1 MSKGEPILVVDG
13 SQVDVT
19 SLAGLARAA
28 VRTAIG
34 AWMFAGQKGG
44 RRALRRILRQKRQ
57 WFEHYATTSGK
68 AKTAHSARRTWYA
81 AVKKV
86 ANGMREA
93 CNVALDQLSLP
104 GVE

>member
-1 MSKGEPILVVDG
+1 MKDETILVAGAD
-13 SQVDVT
+13 QEELK

-28 VRTAIG
+28 VRSTIG
-34 AWMFAGQKGG
+34 TWMFSGQKGG
-44 RRALRRILRQKRQ
+44 RRALRRELRQKRD
-57 WFEHYATTSGK
+57 WFTRYAVRTAR
-68 AKTAHSARRTWYA
+68 AKSIKSARRTWYS